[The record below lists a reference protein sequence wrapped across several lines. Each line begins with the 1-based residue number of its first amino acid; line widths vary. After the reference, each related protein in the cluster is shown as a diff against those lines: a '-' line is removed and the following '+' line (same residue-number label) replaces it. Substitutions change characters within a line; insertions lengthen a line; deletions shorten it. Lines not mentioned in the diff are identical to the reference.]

1 MHTGTRYTHTY
12 MASADAPPAAAASAP
27 PVLSLPL
34 LLPYL
39 LHLLHLLHHATHNG
53 TSMLVLKMRVRVCV
67 SEYV

>member
-1 MHTGTRYTHTY
+1 M
-12 MASADAPPAAAASAP
+12 
-27 PVLSLPL
+27 LSLPL

-39 LHLLHLLHHATHNG
+39 LHLLHLLHHETHNG